1 MKFCIKNFI
10 NKCDQIRK
18 KLRIWSHLLKKSLMK
33 NFIFCAGIENHL
45 IKDRS
50 LGLRN
55 SLKREPFQIFLYL
68 TLLWRKSR
76 TYYQFVQS
84 WSLSFNVRFE
94 NKIQRQKRISEN
106 FVVFSRFNISLS
118 FSKER
123 KQWKFYSTLFNEIE
137 NLKYWKP
144 FYMIFEYFI
153 LLSNNLD

>member
-1 MKFCIKNFI
+1 MWPNPQETADLVTFTEEILNEKLHFVCRDRKPL
-10 NKCDQIRK
+10 NKRPK
-18 KLRIWSHLLKKSLMK
+18 GSL
-33 NFIFCAGIENHL
+33 
-45 IKDRS
+45 D
-50 LGLRN
+50 LRN
-55 SLKREPFQIFLYL
+55 SLKREPFQIFLYM

-106 FVVFSRFNISLS
+106 LVVFSRFNISLS
-118 FSKER
+118 FNKER

-153 LLSNNLD
+153 LLSNNPD